1 MDADFFRIP
10 LAGSPKTAG
19 AEPIEPFRGR
29 FSRRAP
35 RLFRP
40 LFARFLR
47 SPLAF
52 CAASRMLFPDVRA
65 RISPAPAKDEIMMPL
80 FVFLGILAA
89 LVLWFVSIYNG
100 LVRLRNVVDNA
111 WAQIDVQLKR
121 RHDLIPNLIETVKG
135 YVGHERGTLEAVTK
149 ARTDAM
155 RAQGPAEAGHA
166 EAALTG
172 ALRGLM
178 VNVERYPDLKASAN
192 FLALQEEL
200 SSTENK
206 ISFARQAYND
216 SVTRYNIQI
225 QSIPANLVAG
235 PAGFSKR
242 ELFEL
247 TDEAERAV
255 PQVKF

>member
-1 MDADFFRIP
+1 M
-10 LAGSPKTAG
+10 
-19 AEPIEPFRGR
+19 
-29 FSRRAP
+29 AP
-35 RLFRP
+35 VWIL
-40 LFARFLR
+40 
-47 SPLAF
+47 
-52 CAASRMLFPDVRA
+52 
-65 RISPAPAKDEIMMPL
+65 
-80 FVFLGILAA
+80 LGVLAA

-100 LVRLRNVVDNA
+100 LVQLRNYVDNA

-135 YVGHERGTLEAVTK
+135 YMSHERGTLEAITK
-149 ARTDAM
+149 ARTEAM
-155 RAQGPAEAGHA
+155 HAQGPVQAGQAETT
-166 EAALTG
+166 LSG

-216 SVTRYNIQI
+216 SVTSYNSRS

-235 PAGFSKR
+235 PAGFSR
-242 ELFEL
+242 RDLFEL
-247 TDEAERAV
+247 ADAAERVV